1 MQLFSNMPNA
11 KSHEDFCGSIC
22 LCCLKKGSG
31 LRIIAPVQGEH
42 NAAFKK
48 QIDYETLLRKHFWSE
63 YNTGNPDLPASICDN
78 CRKKLVKSELEEIS
92 EFLERPHYEGI
103 SKLLN

>member
-1 MQLFSNMPNA
+1 MPNA

-63 YNTGNPDLPASICDN
+63 YNTGNPDLPTSICDN

-92 EFLERPHYEGI
+92 QFLERPHYEGI